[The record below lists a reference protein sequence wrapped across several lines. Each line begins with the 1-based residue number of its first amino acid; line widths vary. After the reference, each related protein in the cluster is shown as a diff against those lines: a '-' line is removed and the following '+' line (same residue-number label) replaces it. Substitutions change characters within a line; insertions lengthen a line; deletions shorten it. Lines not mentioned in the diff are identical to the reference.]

1 MFHMINKRALLLEVW
16 CTLIILNFYLF
27 QKNFANLRGPKW
39 VLFRLKRFLLEA
51 LSTNDFIRTLIV
63 KDNVCGRIFFRRE
76 STTKTSHM
84 LASGLRR
91 RLCVVLIKCSIGW
104 LKFWPAERSVF
115 LMRYFSHSDRMRLLC
130 VCWCDCPAFAWQSA
144 FLTMISLNMR
154 AVVMLQNLFG
164 LGLA

>member
-27 QKNFANLRGPKW
+27 QKNFTNLRGPKW

-63 KDNVCGRIFFRRE
+63 KDNVCGRIFFRWE

-104 LKFWPAERSVF
+104 LKLWPAERSVF

-130 VCWCDCPAFAWQSA
+130 VCANVTVRPLPGRVRFWQW
-144 FLTMISLNMR
+144 FRWICELSLCCR
-154 AVVMLQNLFG
+154 IY
-164 LGLA
+164 LA